1 MAKTKSIKSV
11 AFRLDAQL
19 ARRIEAAQR
28 RLASRVPGVR
38 VTWSDVVRGLV
49 ESGLDRDEENA
60 NIARPTRSA

>member
-28 RLASRVPGVR
+28 RLATKVPGVR

-49 ESGLDRDEENA
+49 EAGLDRDEA
-60 NIARPTRSA
+60 SARVGS